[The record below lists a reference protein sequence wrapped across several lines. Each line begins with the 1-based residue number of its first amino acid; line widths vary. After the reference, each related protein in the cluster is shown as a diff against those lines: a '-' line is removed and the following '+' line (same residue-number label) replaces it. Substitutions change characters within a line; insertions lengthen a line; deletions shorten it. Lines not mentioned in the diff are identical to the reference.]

1 MMGDNEMDERMLGRL
16 IAALPAAPE
25 SWEQAAIE
33 MPAFRRAADQVL
45 ALAETDAEFHAE
57 LVANLEAALRRAGHE
72 PNPALRAAVRH
83 RLADRQ

>member
-1 MMGDNEMDERMLGRL
+1 MMSDNEMDERMLGRL

-25 SWEQAAIE
+25 NWEQAAIE

-57 LVANLEAALRRAGHE
+57 LVADLEAALRRVGHE
-72 PNPALRAAVRH
+72 PNSALRAAVRH